1 VIDPT
6 NPASTTPVNQIAAD
20 YQSNKDNEFI
30 VGLERELMPNVA
42 LSATYTYR
50 KSTDVASWFPRIGLT
65 RADYTINPAESVTTP
80 QGTYTAQ
87 TYSPNSAKVDASGG
101 GRILTNRPDYYR
113 RFGGVELA
121 LTKRMSNRWMLRGAF
136 AWNDWTE
143 HFPGPNGAQNPTP
156 SEPRLLSQVTLSGPL
171 VEGGQFVVRS
181 YGTKGDAF
189 FNAKWQASAQALV
202 ELPAG
207 FEAGAS
213 LFGRQGYPF
222 VAIIR
227 TSAGRDGGAY
237 RALAT
242 PEVDSQRFEDL
253 WNLDVRLAKRQK
265 LVGSLALTITADL
278 FNVFNS
284 GNVLQRTRQA
294 NGDAFYRIN
303 ELINP
308 RVARIG
314 VRLLF

>member
-1 VIDPT
+1 M
-6 NPASTTPVNQIAAD
+6 
-20 YQSNKDNEFI
+20 F
-30 VGLERELMPNVA
+30 
-42 LSATYTYR
+42 
-50 KSTDVASWFPRIGLT
+50 
-65 RADYTINPAESVTTP
+65 
-80 QGTYTAQ
+80 
-87 TYSPNSAKVDASGG
+87 
-101 GRILTNRPDYYR
+101 
-113 RFGGVELA
+113 
-121 LTKRMSNRWMLRGAF
+121 RGAF

-156 SEPRLLSQVTLSGPL
+156 SEPRFVSQVTSSGPL
-171 VEGGQFVVRS
+171 VEGGQFVIRS
-181 YGTKGDAF
+181 YGTKGDTF
-189 FNAKWQASAQALV
+189 FNAKWQASANALV

-222 VAIIR
+222 VTIIR
-227 TSAGRDGGAY
+227 TSAGRDGGSY

-242 PEVDSQRFEDL
+242 PEADTKRFENL
-253 WNLDVRLAKRQK
+253 WNLDVRLARRQK
-265 LVGSLALTITADL
+265 LAGNLALTITADL

-284 GNVLQRTRQA
+284 GVVLQRSRQV
-294 NGDAFYRIN
+294 NSGAFNNIN